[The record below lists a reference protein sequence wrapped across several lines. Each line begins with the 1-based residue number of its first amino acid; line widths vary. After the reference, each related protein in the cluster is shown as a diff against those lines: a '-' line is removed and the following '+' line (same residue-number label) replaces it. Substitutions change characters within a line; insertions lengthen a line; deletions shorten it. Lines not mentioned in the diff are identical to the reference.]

1 MAFVLGG
8 LMVAQSM
15 TIDSAVAL
23 LSSTATVASENADA
37 ISDNTADIR
46 VQAVRQENIAEATRL
61 RRDATDSAFR
71 EINRKLEL
79 LLGRGSPGP

>member
-1 MAFVLGG
+1 MAFVVGG
-8 LMVAQSM
+8 FMVAQSM

-23 LSSTATVASENADA
+23 LSTTATVASENADA